1 MLDGCTCAFNMTRTL
16 GWRDLNCLVL
26 EGVSVELYSHS
37 ISEHDQHDQHD
48 QHDDQAVQLR
58 DRLSVEKE
66 KERLGCDD
74 VPMRGL

>member
-1 MLDGCTCAFNMTRTL
+1 
-16 GWRDLNCLVL
+16 
-26 EGVSVELYSHS
+26 VELYSHS